1 MSNLN
6 EDQFGGY
13 GMQHRP
19 DDTGPPMHDVES
31 FYPNIYE
38 RPELYNHGGRDTE
51 SRAKYTES
59 LQHIQQVKG
68 KPDAPVT
75 MYRSV
80 PKGVT
85 KINPGDW
92 VSTSRIHAEQE
103 GRHPTDSKQDM
114 PVISQKVRAKDL
126 RAPGDDVNEWGFF
139 PGK

>member
-19 DDTGPPMHDVES
+19 DPTGPPMHDVES
-31 FYPNIYE
+31 FYPDVHE
-38 RPELYNHGGRDTE
+38 HPEYYNHGGATY
-51 SRAKYTES
+51 AES
-59 LQHIQQVKG
+59 LRHIRTVKG
-68 KPDAPVT
+68 RPDAPVT

-92 VSTSRIHAEQE
+92 VSTSRAYAKQS
-103 GRHPTDSKQDM
+103 GVHPTDPKQDM

-126 RAPGDDVNEWGFF
+126 RTPGDDVNEWGYY
-139 PGK
+139 PEKSP

>member
-19 DDTGPPMHDVES
+19 DASGPPMHAVEDS
-31 FYPNIYE
+31 YPGIYE
-38 RPELYNHGGRDTE
+38 RPQLYNNGGGDDDYR
-51 SRAKYTES
+51 RASDES
-59 LQHIQQVKG
+59 LRHIQRVKG

-92 VSTSRIHAEQE
+92 VSTSRSKAKRE
-103 GRHPTDSKQDM
+103 GLHPTDPKQDM

-126 RAPGDDVNEWGFF
+126 RTPGDDVSEWGFF
-139 PGK
+139 PQH

>member
-6 EDQFGGY
+6 EDQFGAYRMG
-13 GMQHRP
+13 HRP

-38 RPELYNHGGRDTE
+38 RPELYNNGGRDN
-51 SRAKYTES
+51 RAKYTES

-75 MYRSV
+75 MYRAV

-85 KINPGDW
+85 SINPGDW
-92 VSTSRIHAEQE
+92 VSTSRIHATQE
-103 GRHPTDSKQDM
+103 GTHPTDPKQDM

-126 RAPGDDVNEWGFF
+126 RTPGDDVNEWGYY
-139 PGK
+139 PQK